1 MVEGLTV
8 DDLLKLHRA
17 AILLYGGADGVL
29 DEGTLHYLTER
40 ALLHRDPV
48 HMAASLLHGI
58 ATMHPFYDGNKRAAL
73 MAADAALG
81 LHGKMLTASNDKAA
95 SFVLSVAQGKKTE
108 EQVRMWIW
116 RNSGIYRDY

>member
-1 MVEGLTV
+1 M

-48 HMAASLLHGI
+48 WWGSL
-58 ATMHPFYDGNKRAAL
+58 
-73 MAADAALG
+73 
-81 LHGKMLTASNDKAA
+81 
-95 SFVLSVAQGKKTE
+95 FVLKHGP
-108 EQVRMWIW
+108 IHI
-116 RNSGIYRDY
+116 GGL